1 MRERRSVSKVLWK
14 LRQNYTCLFVQ
25 VVLSLVPNFVLDI
38 GEKCRVH
45 DADIKC
51 PCTFLKRSM
60 PMFASC
66 RLIVDESLEEV
77 GTLTV
82 SRPEIL

>member
-1 MRERRSVSKVLWK
+1 MRERGSVSKALWE
-14 LRQNYTCLFVQ
+14 LRQNCTCPFVQ
-25 VVLSLVPNFVLDI
+25 VFLSLVPNFVLDI

-45 DADIKC
+45 DADIKH
-51 PCTFLKRSM
+51 PCTFLKRSV
-60 PMFASC
+60 PTFASC
-66 RLIVDESLEEV
+66 CLMADESLEEV

>member
-1 MRERRSVSKVLWK
+1 MRERGSVSKVLWE
-14 LRQNYTCLFVQ
+14 LGQNYTCPFVQ
-25 VVLSLVPNFVLDI
+25 VFLSLVPNFVLDI

-45 DADIKC
+45 DADVER
-51 PCTFLKRSM
+51 PRTFLKRSV
-60 PMFASC
+60 PTFASC
-66 RLIVDESLEEV
+66 RLIADESLEEV